1 MYIND
6 CQTLCVWELLHWL
19 LNSEQWLVSNDRW
32 GRNLGKCST
41 GGAVSAW
48 IKEVHAEES

>member
-19 LNSEQWLVSNDRW
+19 LNSEQWLVIMT
-32 GRNLGKCST
+32 GGGEIFGKCST